1 MSDAQVIIGGGLA
14 GAKAA
19 EALRDQGYDAAI
31 VLIAEE
37 QHLPYER
44 PPLSKGYLAGSDERA
59 DAFTFDADWYVAHD
73 IDVRI
78 GVRAVRIDRDAHEV
92 HLDDGTPVAY
102 SKLLLATGS
111 SSRRMDGADGALYLR
126 SIDQSEQIHD
136 AIGPGRHLVVVGG
149 GWIGLEVAATARQ
162 SGSDV
167 TLIEPQEQ
175 PLEKILGS
183 RIGRVFAD
191 LHREHGVDLRLGV
204 GVDTVAPR
212 SVTTG
217 DGDQIPA
224 DAVLV
229 GIGAVPNVDLARDAG
244 LDVSNGVDVNARL
257 QTSDPDIYAVGDI
270 ANHDH
275 PSLGRLRVEHW
286 ANAQNQPAVAV
297 ANMLGGTQVYDRL
310 PYFFTDQYDLGMEYR
325 GYASGENDVVV
336 RGDTATR
343 EFLAFWLADGA
354 VGAGMNVNIWDQGD
368 AIAELI
374 ASGRTVDVDRLA
386 DPNVP
391 LDEV

>member
-44 PPLSKGYLAGSDERA
+44 PPLSKGYLADSDERA

-126 SIDQSEQIHD
+126 SIDQSEQVHD
-136 AIGPGRHLVVVGG
+136 AIGPGQHLVVVGG